1 MEFISQSDF
10 WIQFGIAALGMLVH
24 FLKKKVKGE
33 SFTLIWH
40 FFRDNPKS
48 TIIAVVATLVG
59 VAAYYTQLAT
69 GSNADLLAV
78 FTIGFTI
85 DSALNKWSAE

>member
-1 MEFISQSDF
+1 MEFLTQSNF
-10 WIQFGIAALGMLVH
+10 WMQFGIAFLGMIVH

-33 SFTLIWH
+33 SFTAIAGY
-40 FFRDNPKS
+40 FKDNPKS
-48 TIIAVVATLVG
+48 TIIAFVATLVG

-78 FTIGFTI
+78 FMIGYSV
-85 DSALNKWSAE
+85 DSALNRWEAK

>member
-1 MEFISQSDF
+1 MDFITQGDF
-10 WIQFGIAALGMLVH
+10 WIQFSIAFLGMLVH

-33 SFTLIWH
+33 SFTAIASY
-40 FFRDNPKS
+40 FKDNPKS
-48 TIIAVVATLVG
+48 TITAVVATLIG